1 MKILTSWPAWAMMI
15 CHTSSNWGQYTIMT
29 LLPKYLA
36 DYQGFNIKSSNLMFE
51 FSCTYSYESTQQGF
65 KKCPCIAQN
74 KKLQKWGESAITS
87 NKTYH
92 KTYQ

>member
-36 DYQGFNIKSSNLMFE
+36 DYQGFNIKSSGWISGKVILNYNVQPDKF
-51 FSCTYSYESTQQGF
+51 F
-65 KKCPCIAQN
+65 
-74 KKLQKWGESAITS
+74 
-87 NKTYH
+87 
-92 KTYQ
+92 